1 MKGLL
6 ALLCCLAATSGFVLR
21 EDDYDTQWKAWRAF
35 YKKSY
40 ATETEENA
48 RRGIW
53 RDNLKVKKLRQN
65 PVIIIVLVFKVAKE
79 LSDGANYEQHDEK
92 KNLG

>member
-6 ALLCCLAATSGFVLR
+6 ALLCCMAATSGFVLR
-21 EDDYDTQWKAWRAF
+21 EDDYDAQWKAWRAF

-40 ATETEENA
+40 GTETEEHA

-53 RDNLKVKKLRQN
+53 RDNLKVKNCGRIQSL
-65 PVIIIVLVFKVAKE
+65 IIIVLVFKVAKE
-79 LSDGANYEQHDEK
+79 LSDGANYEQHGEK
-92 KNLG
+92 